1 MVVKV
6 ASVPAYSFLAIIF
19 LLLCSCASFSL
30 PPEQPT
36 DNRPRSVPGSGDEE
50 ASAIFDSALS
60 CGISLA

>member
-1 MVVKV
+1 MVVKID
-6 ASVPAYSFLAIIF
+6 SVPAYSFLAIIF

-50 ASAIFDSALS
+50 A
-60 CGISLA
+60 

>member
-30 PPEQPT
+30 PPNEPT

-50 ASAIFDSALS
+50 ASVIFDSALS
-60 CGISLA
+60 CGIGRA

>member
-6 ASVPAYSFLAIIF
+6 ASIPAYSFLVIIF

-30 PPEQPT
+30 PPEEPT

-50 ASAIFDSALS
+50 S
-60 CGISLA
+60 